1 MAVSSI
7 EPLKFNYICQDI
19 TYYNKTSKY
28 KVETMILKP
37 TNMDFLNNLIFGVH
51 GLSV

>member
-19 TYYNKTSKY
+19 TYYNKTSQY
-28 KVETMILKP
+28 KVETMILKLKHI
-37 TNMDFLNNLIFGVH
+37 DFLK
-51 GLSV
+51 